1 MFFLIKFSNNCYP
14 ERLFCVQDIHT
25 YHCGGFGQ
33 EIGGTQG
40 RIQKIQKGV
49 ARTLA
54 SYIDTFY
61 FTENSLKI
69 IEKVTEKGVATGPFG
84 PTPKSIQLQLGTKQ
98 EALLGGS
105 PMSPV

>member
-1 MFFLIKFSNNCYP
+1 MECAIESFLLSDVFLIKFSDNCYP

-40 RIQKIQKGV
+40 QIQKIQKGV

-61 FTENSLKI
+61 FTSKNYRKSHRKR
-69 IEKVTEKGVATGPFG
+69 GGHGP
-84 PTPKSIQLQLGTKQ
+84 PWSHP
-98 EALLGGS
+98 
-105 PMSPV
+105 